1 MFGKKYIFETSHTR
15 YRRYVFNIFILLL
28 LLTLCYV
35 AFSLYLLYAGYQETK
50 LAQDTFY
57 QKSPDLIV
65 VFTGDTGRIPL
76 AIELSKKFETTKI
89 FITGVDARNTVD
101 RLLKVT
107 GKHNDPNVDSHQ
119 IEIDYLA
126 RNTVENVL
134 STLRFLRER
143 KEFQKILLV
152 SSNYHIYR
160 IKRITKTLRDR
171 KDDFK
176 FYFHGT
182 TTDLKQIRS
191 YKLLLKETYKIVKAL
206 AFLMLWSEDQEGTW
220 PTQSPLS
227 K

>member
-15 YRRYVFNIFILLL
+15 YKRYIFNLCFLCFLF
-28 LLTLCYV
+28 TLFYV
-35 AFSLYLLYAGYQETK
+35 AFSFYLLYVGYQETK

-76 AIELSKKFETTKI
+76 AIELSKKFETAKV
-89 FITGVDARNTVD
+89 FITGVYARNTVD

-107 GKHNDPNVDSHQ
+107 GKYNDPHVDPHQ

-134 STLRFLRER
+134 STLRFLRNGQGF
-143 KEFQKILLV
+143 KKILLV
-152 SSNYHIYR
+152 SSDYHIYR
-160 IKRITKTLRDR
+160 IKRITQTLLAKQDP
-171 KDDFK
+171 FK

-182 TTDLKQIRS
+182 TTDLHQFRT
-191 YKLLLKETYKIVKAL
+191 YKLLLKETYKIFKAQ
-206 AFLMLWSEDQEGTW
+206 AFLLLWDENRDE
-220 PTQSPLS
+220 PLT
-227 K
+227 